1 MATGYHYSP
10 SEFNAFHKGRNRSQ
24 TTVCLPLPPHPP
36 KRASSYYPTKGP
48 EIIEESNPDPFYL
61 EQSLD
66 EDASWGSLRRGIR
79 DVRFSEEA
87 NQYFMLSTVNSGK
100 ELPIPMNLRGDTA
113 RSQTN
118 INRSTLSVV
127 ELEHQLGL
135 QQAAGQTRGP
145 KRFHHSHSSF
155 SSVQTDATPDLTPS
169 SSFSSNYS
177 GHLHSDS
184 LDKAT
189 EQVPQTGLRTK
200 SNSGNQ
206 VYLSSTPLNGSRT
219 ALLSQPSTPPRDSQ
233 PRVAISNDSSD
244 TLVMPRGDS
253 LDSPSYRAKPLPSLP
268 NSARNSNVPT
278 SRRGTNPGSRP
289 PIEPSMISPPCLI
302 NPVTLEPHTTHFNQ
316 ALFIPANECPS
327 PVPSPGPTTTSFE
340 RAERP
345 VTGASTSARDRPS
358 TSVSDMYC
366 EQSVWESDSDNE
378 DADPK
383 MSKNPIDTLKKVRS
397 RVHLRVAKSAPKL
410 QNAPLSNPPQPLE
423 KFPSMPEP
431 PPGDITSSSMRTMVQ
446 ACSTKDIFRPTAQQ
460 TLRLVA
466 PSTTSLVRPR
476 TPRSRANSRGNNNQ
490 PRNYDID
497 RSTAA
502 AIQAKSRRRQRSD
515 SPETSLC
522 AEREKTCTFCRED
535 RSDKALQHSLTLA
548 RPPLY
553 KRVWESLR
561 VLGCH
566 GDISPPRPGKSL

>member
-1 MATGYHYSP
+1 MATGYQFSP
-10 SEFNAFHKGRNRSQ
+10 SELNAFHKGRNRSQ
-24 TTVCLPLPPHPP
+24 TTVCFPPPSHPP
-36 KRASSYYPTKGP
+36 KRASSYYPSKGP
-48 EIIEESNPDPFYL
+48 EILDESNPDPFYL
-61 EQSLD
+61 EHSLD
-66 EDASWGSLRRGIR
+66 DDASWGSLRRGIR

-87 NQYFMLSTVNSGK
+87 NQYFMLSTLNPGK
-100 ELPIPMNLRGDTA
+100 ELPISTNLRGDTT
-113 RSQTN
+113 RSRTN

-135 QQAAGQTRGP
+135 QQVTGQPRGP
-145 KRFHHSHSSF
+145 KPFHHSHGSF
-155 SSVQTDATPDLTPS
+155 SSDHTDATPDLTPS

-177 GHLHSDS
+177 GHLHPDTV
-184 LDKAT
+184 DKLT
-189 EQVPQTGLRTK
+189 EQLSQTNLRAGV
-200 SNSGNQ
+200 NPHNQ
-206 VYLSSTPLNGSRT
+206 VYSSTPLNGSRT
-219 ALLSQPSTPPRDSQ
+219 ALLSRPSTPPRDPQ
-233 PRVAISNDSSD
+233 QRAAITNDSSD

-253 LDSPSYRAKPLPSLP
+253 FDSPSYSGKPLPSLP

-278 SRRGTNPGSRP
+278 GRRGTNPGSRP

-302 NPVTLEPHTTHFNQ
+302 NPVTLEPHTSHFDQ
-316 ALFIPANECPS
+316 ALFIPANDFPS

-340 RAERP
+340 RPDRP
-345 VTGASTSARDRPS
+345 VTSLSTSGRDRPS
-358 TSVSDMYC
+358 TSVSEMYP
-366 EQSVWESDSDNE
+366 EQSVWESDSDTE
-378 DADPK
+378 DADTK
-383 MSKNPIDTLKKVRS
+383 SKNPIDTLKKVRS

-410 QNAPLSNPPQPLE
+410 QNAPPSNHPQPLE

-431 PPGDITSSSMRTMVQ
+431 PPTHHTPSSMRTMVQ
-446 ACSTKDIFRPTAQQ
+446 ACSSKDIFRPTAQQ

-476 TPRSRANSRGNNNQ
+476 TPRSRANSRGTNNNQ

-515 SPETSLC
+515 SPEDSLC
-522 AEREKTCTFCRED
+522 AEREKVCTYCRED
-535 RSDKALQHSLTLA
+535 RPDKAMHSLTLA

-566 GDISPPRPGKSL
+566 GDISPPRPGKSI

>member
-1 MATGYHYSP
+1 MATGYQYSP
-10 SEFNAFHKGRNRSQ
+10 REFNAFHKGRNRSQ
-24 TTVCLPLPPHPP
+24 TAVCEPTPSHPP

-48 EIIEESNPDPFYL
+48 EIVDESNPDPFYL
-61 EQSLD
+61 EHSLAD
-66 EDASWGSLRRGIR
+66 DASWGSLRRGIR

-87 NQYFMLSTVNSGK
+87 NQYFMLPTVNSGK
-100 ELPIPMNLRGDTA
+100 ELPISTTLRGDTA
-113 RSQTN
+113 RSRTN

-135 QQAAGQTRGP
+135 QQATAQSRVP
-145 KRFHHSHSSF
+145 KAFHHNHSSF

-177 GHLHSDS
+177 GHLHPDTVDKLTEHLSQTS
-184 LDKAT
+184 LGT
-189 EQVPQTGLRTK
+189 QVNPTNR
-200 SNSGNQ
+200 
-206 VYLSSTPLNGSRT
+206 VYLSSTPLNGSQT
-219 ALLSQPSTPPRDSQ
+219 ALLSQPSTPSRDPQ
-233 PRVAISNDSSD
+233 QRVAISNDSSV

-253 LDSPSYRAKPLPSLP
+253 LDSPSYRGKPLPSLP

-278 SRRGTNPGSRP
+278 NRRGTNPGSRP
-289 PIEPSMISPPCLI
+289 PIETSMISPPCLI
-302 NPVTLEPHTTHFNQ
+302 NPVTLEPHTSHFDQ
-316 ALFIPANECPS
+316 ALFISANDCPS
-327 PVPSPGPTTTSFE
+327 PVPSPGSTTTSFDK
-340 RAERP
+340 ADRP
-345 VTGASTSARDRPS
+345 ITSVSLSGRDRPS
-358 TSVSDMYC
+358 TSVSEMYP

-378 DADPK
+378 DADTK
-383 MSKNPIDTLKKVRS
+383 SKNPIDTLKKVRS

-410 QNAPLSNPPQPLE
+410 QNAPPSNHPQPLE

-431 PPGDITSSSMRTMVQ
+431 PPTYNTPSSMRTMVQ

-476 TPRSRANSRGNNNQ
+476 TPRSRANSRGTTNNQ

-502 AIQAKSRRRQRSD
+502 AIQAKSRRRHRSD
-515 SPETSLC
+515 SPEDALC
-522 AEREKTCTFCRED
+522 AEREKVCTYCRED
-535 RSDKALQHSLTLA
+535 RPDKAMHSLTLA